1 MSFNPDPNR
10 QAQEVVFSRKVQI
23 TCHPSIYFN
32 NKSFKQVP
40 SQKNLG
46 LILGSKLNFQEHL
59 KNILNKVNK
68 SIGLLRKL
76 QNILPHEA
84 LLTIYKSF
92 VRPHLEY
99 DDVIYDQNY
108 NNYFHQKLESIQYKA
123 ALTVTG
129 ARRGSSRENFIK
141 N

>member
-1 MSFNPDPNR
+1 MSFNPDPSK

-108 NNYFHQKLESIQYKA
+108 NNYFHQKLESIQYNA

>member
-1 MSFNPDPNR
+1 MSFNPDPNK

-46 LILGSKLNFQEHL
+46 LILGKLNFQEHL

-108 NNYFHQKLESIQYKA
+108 NNYFHQKLESIQYNA

>member
-1 MSFNPDPNR
+1 MSFNPDPNK

-84 LLTIYKSF
+84 LLTISKSF

-108 NNYFHQKLESIQYKA
+108 NNYFHQKLESVQYNA